1 MSLSPI
7 EAPDFSSYQ
16 YLAEFED
23 LNFRDLSFW
32 AIVDT
37 PPSKSFSRK
46 SHRPLLVAECVDM
59 RQWLLKPAGVLRES
73 PANRFRDRGC
83 VDRELQKRGDLAYR
97 CWFTE
102 RIPLSVKTQKTET
115 ALTLF
120 I

>member
-16 YLAEFED
+16 YQAEFED
-23 LNFRDLSFW
+23 LNFRNLSFW

-59 RQWLLKPAGVLRES
+59 RQWLSKPAGVLRES
-73 PANRFRDRGC
+73 PAIGSGIGDVWIVNYRSAGILLIDAGLLRGFRC
-83 VDRELQKRGDLAYR
+83 LSKLKKLKRR
-97 CWFTE
+97 
-102 RIPLSVKTQKTET
+102 
-115 ALTLF
+115 
-120 I
+120 